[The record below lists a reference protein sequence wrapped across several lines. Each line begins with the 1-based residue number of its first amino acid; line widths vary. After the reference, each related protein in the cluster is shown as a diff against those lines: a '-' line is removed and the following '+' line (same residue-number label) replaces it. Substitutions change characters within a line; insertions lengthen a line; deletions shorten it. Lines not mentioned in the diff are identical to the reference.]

1 MLGPPNALRAFR
13 ADRVVRCE
21 CRITFVAA
29 APRRTEQVL
38 ITPDAAELQSF
49 ALSVLPTL
57 RLGNGQYCYER
68 PFEGAPTGRSARYGI
83 MVRLG
88 LQRAVASGTISDP
101 AALASVEPRRP
112 TPDELTLGD
121 HGLLL
126 WSDARAG
133 DLARIAEG
141 VEHLSEE
148 LRVPHR
154 LAPLEGMEVAWLAIG
169 LAHAIEAPG
178 AAEALSV
185 VFGHL
190 DSRRSAS
197 GLYRHVAHRSLRREL
212 PNFATEVYTLLAL
225 AAVARSGAHDA
236 EPPAITLA
244 DRLLELQRADGAWPW
259 MFDAQR
265 GTVVEEYEVYS
276 VHQDAMAPMALFA
289 LAELTNRPEYACA
302 AVRGVSYGFGR
313 NELGIS
319 FYDDGAAF
327 AHRSIRRR
335 KPYDRAVL
343 AANAVTTRAL
353 GRAMP
358 GRISAALEL
367 NRTCRP
373 YHLGWILEAW
383 SGREEFAQ
391 LLLSTAAPQ

>member
-1 MLGPPNALRAFR
+1 
-13 ADRVVRCE
+13 
-21 CRITFVAA
+21 
-29 APRRTEQVL
+29 VL
-38 ITPDAAELQSF
+38 TTPDAAELQRF

-57 RLGNGQYCYER
+57 RFGNGEYCFER
-68 PFEGAPTGRSARYGI
+68 PFGGAPTGRSARYGI

-88 LQRAVASGTISDP
+88 LQRAIATGTIDDT
-101 AALASVEPRRP
+101 AALAPVEPRRP
-112 TPDELTLGD
+112 NPDELTLGD
-121 HGLLL
+121 RGLLL

-133 DLARIAEG
+133 DRARIAEG
-141 VEHLSEE
+141 VEHLREA
-148 LRVPHR
+148 LRAPDQ
-154 LAPLEGMEVAWLAIG
+154 LASLEGMEVAWLAIG
-169 LAHAIEAPG
+169 LAHAIEAP
-178 AAEALSV
+178 AAEETLSV
-185 VFGHL
+185 VFRHL

-197 GLYRHVAHRSLRREL
+197 GLYRHLADRSFRREL

-225 AAVARSGAHDA
+225 VAVARSGAHDT
-236 EPPAITLA
+236 EPAAITLA
-244 DRLLELQRADGAWPW
+244 DRLLELQRVDGAWPW
-259 MFDAQR
+259 MFDARR

-289 LAELTNRPEYACA
+289 LAELTNRPEYASA

-313 NELGIS
+313 NELGVS
-319 FYDDGAAF
+319 FYDDDAAF

-335 KPYDRAVL
+335 RPSARAVL
-343 AANAVTTRAL
+343 AANAVTSRAL

-358 GRISAALEL
+358 GRISTALEL

-391 LLLSTAAPQ
+391 MLLSPAARQ